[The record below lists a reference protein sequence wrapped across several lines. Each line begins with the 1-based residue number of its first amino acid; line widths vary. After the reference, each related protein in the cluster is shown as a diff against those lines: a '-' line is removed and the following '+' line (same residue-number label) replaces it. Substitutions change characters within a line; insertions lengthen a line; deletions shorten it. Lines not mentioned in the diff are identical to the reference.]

1 MPSRQ
6 FIKVLYEDKDILV
19 VDKPAGVL
27 SEPKRDSPSF
37 DLVQMVKG
45 YLKRKYRGVGSYVKL
60 LHRLDRDTS
69 GAIVVALSKVGE
81 NLEDDF
87 RNQRVNRQYLAVVE
101 GAVEKAAGKIDL
113 PLEKGEFKFG
123 KKVRVALSPTV
134 RCGAPWEGKRAITLF
149 EVLERYAHATVLRV
163 TAETGRTHQVRVHFA
178 EIGHPLVGD
187 KIYGTSQIPFKR
199 QALHAQVLGFRHPRT
214 KQKIRVE
221 APLPSDIKGLIDQLR
236 ESV

>member
-1 MPSRQ
+1 MRSRQ

-19 VDKPAGVL
+19 VDKPPGVL
-27 SEPKRDSPSF
+27 SEPKQDSPSS

-45 YLKRKYRGVGSYVKL
+45 YLKRKYRGANSYVKL

-81 NLEDDF
+81 NLEEDF
-87 RNQRVNRQYLAVVE
+87 RSHRVNRQYLAVVE

-123 KKVRVALSPTV
+123 KKVRVAQ
-134 RCGAPWEGKRAITLF
+134 GEGKKAITLF
-149 EVLERYAHATVLRV
+149 EVLERYPNATVLRV

-187 KIYGTSQIPFKR
+187 KIYGSNQIPFKR
-199 QALHAQVLGFRHPRT
+199 QALHSQVLGFRHPRT

-221 APLPSDIKGLIDQLR
+221 APLPSDIRELIDQLR

>member
-1 MPSRQ
+1 MASRQ

-19 VDKPAGVL
+19 VDKPSGVL
-27 SEPKRDSPSF
+27 SEPKEDSPSP
-37 DLVQMVKG
+37 DLLWMIKG
-45 YLKRKYRGVGSYVKL
+45 YLKRKYHGTSYVKI

-69 GAIVVALSKVGE
+69 GAIAVALSKIGE
-81 NLEDDF
+81 NLEEDF
-87 RNQRVNRQYLAVVE
+87 RSYRVNRQYVAVVE

-123 KKVRVALSPTV
+123 KKVRVAK
-134 RCGAPWEGKRAITLF
+134 EGKKALTLF
-149 EVLERYAHATVLRV
+149 EVLERYPNATVLRV
-163 TAETGRTHQVRVHFA
+163 TAETGRTHQVRVHLA

-187 KIYGTSQIPFKR
+187 KIYGVGRIPFKR

-214 KQKIRVE
+214 QQKIRVE
-221 APLPSDIKGLIDQLR
+221 SPLPSDIKELIDHLR